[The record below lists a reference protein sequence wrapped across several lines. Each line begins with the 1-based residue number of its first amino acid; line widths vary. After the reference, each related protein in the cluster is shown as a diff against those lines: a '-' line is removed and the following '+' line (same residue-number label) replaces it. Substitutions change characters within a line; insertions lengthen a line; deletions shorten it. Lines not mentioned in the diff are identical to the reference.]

1 MARRLSLYYQKVLSP
16 QALAMVALIAI
27 DNNLCV
33 DIHCHQWIVIHV
45 IDSMNLLMAA
55 SMAIHDSHGD
65 L

>member
-1 MARRLSLYYQKVLSP
+1 MCLMARRLSLYHQKVLSP

-45 IDSMNLLMAA
+45 ID
-55 SMAIHDSHGD
+55 IHEFAYGSIHGYP
-65 L
+65 